1 MHRRELACRVL
12 FTLGVGL
19 ASAGCRSLS
28 EDATEGDTPERSAE
42 LEVLSHFVGTWDM
55 KVTVTPATGEAT
67 TSDAFSVR
75 RWSHGGQYL
84 VMEDPP
90 GEGVLLPITYDPASG
105 TYPGVMMLGPSRS
118 LVIGSWN
125 EETKTMHWSIKNVDQ
140 KSTFMGSHRFV
151 RDDYAEASGTVTNA
165 DGQVVV
171 KLSWKQTRRG
181 GTTEQ
186 GGPP

>member
-1 MHRRELACRVL
+1 MHERKPACRVIL
-12 FTLGVGL
+12 SLGLGL
-19 ASAGCRSLS
+19 AFAGCETLS
-28 EDATEGDTPERSAE
+28 EGTTQGDTPTRSPE
-42 LEVLSHFVGTWDM
+42 LQALNHFVGTWDM

-67 TSDAFSVR
+67 TSDTLTIR
-75 RWSHGGQYL
+75 RWSHDGQYL
-84 VMEDPP
+84 VMEDLP
-90 GEGVLLPITYDPASG
+90 GEGMLLPLTYDPASG
-105 TYPGVMMLGPSRS
+105 TYPGVMMLGPSRI
-118 LVIGSWN
+118 LVTGSWN
-125 EETKTMHWSIKNVDQ
+125 EETKTMHWSMKNVDQ
-140 KSTFMGSHRFV
+140 KTTFMGSHRFV